1 MFSKRYE
8 SNNFDAHGENQAG
21 WNSFRKT
28 VTNWLG
34 FQKNCERRNYLKK
47 KEKLESTK
55 NYSKNNYF
63 LSII

>member
-21 WNSFRKT
+21 WKSFRKT
-28 VTNWLG
+28 VTNWLE

-47 KEKLESTK
+47 KK
-55 NYSKNNYF
+55 NQNPQKTTQK
-63 LSII
+63 IITFYP